1 LNKVRPFVFGIF
13 KKMFSQR
20 SLLFLVALLFLMI
33 PSFGYAQESWEELA
47 HSRSQINQTGMQV
60 LLGWSVLNMAGG
72 TLGYFQTRGKNRY
85 FHQMN
90 AIWNVVNAGIAV
102 GALSGMGSDSLQ
114 SLPMAYKEGLTME
127 KVLLANAGLDV
138 AYMAAGGYLVERGLR
153 KDKTRFRG
161 WGQSLILQGGF
172 LLALDTVLF
181 ILNNNQNQ
189 ELYKLLSHVSV
200 NQQGIGLAF
209 HF

>member
-1 LNKVRPFVFGIF
+1 MVN
-13 KKMFSQR
+13 QR
-20 SLLFLVALLFLMI
+20 SFALFITLILLII
-33 PSFGYAQESWEELA
+33 PSLGFGQESWEEFA
-47 HSRSQINQTGMQV
+47 NTRTQINQTGMQV

-72 TLGYFQTRGKNRY
+72 TLGYYQASGKNRY

-90 AIWNVVNAGIAV
+90 AFWNVVNAGIAV
-102 GALSGMGSDSLQ
+102 SALSGMGNDSLP

-161 WGQSLILQGGF
+161 WGQSLMLQGGF

-189 ELYKLLSHVSV
+189 ELYRLLSHVTF
-200 NQQGIGLAF
+200 NQDGIGLAF
-209 HF
+209 PF